1 MLVKTLF
8 SSVALMDMCLLKTV
22 SSILSNNFSKI
33 YLYGNFRLNFTLK
46 VKKGRFLNLSI
57 TIIVTEKFRNLRF
70 LTFNVTKISTF
81 KTILDWIVSN
91 LAILNNI
98 YRICLNNEQFNL
110 ITFLYS

>member
-1 MLVKTLF
+1 MFHLYYLY
-8 SSVALMDMCLLKTV
+8 
-22 SSILSNNFSKI
+22 NFSKI

-81 KTILDWIVSN
+81 KNILDWIVSN
-91 LAILNNI
+91 LAIVNNI